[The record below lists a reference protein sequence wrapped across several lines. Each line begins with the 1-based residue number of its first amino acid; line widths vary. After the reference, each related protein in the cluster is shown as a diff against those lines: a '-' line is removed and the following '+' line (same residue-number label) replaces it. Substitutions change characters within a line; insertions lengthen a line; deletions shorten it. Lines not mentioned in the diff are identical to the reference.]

1 MDTTSIQEVMIHL
14 AGNKAQDQD
23 LFLSDYP
30 AQLDEELR
38 KKLCTY
44 FINRFGHAYE
54 HYCFYSQSNNN
65 PIESEAQALFKN
77 PSLLIESSRR
87 IASHLYACSTH
98 PRIKPGEVY
107 VTMFKDYSFEGQAVR
122 AVGIFKT
129 EIKSGYFEVHRSNKA
144 VQMEYREGIDVNKFD
159 KGCLI
164 IEHPDSDELV
174 VLIVD
179 QHSRGEEAVYWREH
193 FLGLRQRNTNF
204 SMTNMALQS
213 TKEFVTGF
221 LEQENAMSKTDQ
233 IDLLNRSASYFKEN
247 ELFDSKDF
255 EEVVLEQPEIIRNY
269 RRFQQER
276 ADRSE
281 PVHEQ
286 QFEISQP
293 AVRQQIRVF
302 KSVLKLDRN
311 FHIYIHGNRE
321 WIQKGTDSD
330 GRKYYKVY
338 YEKES

>member
-1 MDTTSIQEVMIHL
+1 METRIQDVMIHL

-23 LFLSDYP
+23 LFLSDQP

-54 HYCFYSQSNNN
+54 HYCFYSQSNIN

-107 VTMFKDYSFEGQAVR
+107 VTMFEDYPFEGQAAR
-122 AVGIFKT
+122 AIGIFKT
-129 EIKSGYFEVHRSNKA
+129 EIKSGYFEVHRSSNA
-144 VQMEYREGIDVNKFD
+144 VQMEYREGIDINKFD
-159 KGCLI
+159 KGCMIL
-164 IEHPDSDELV
+164 EHPDSDELV

-204 SMTNMALQS
+204 SMTNLALQS

-221 LEQENAMSKTDQ
+221 LEQEKVMSKTDQ

-255 EEVVLEQPEIIRNY
+255 EEVVLEQPEIIGSY

-286 QFEISQP
+286 QFGISQP

-321 WIQKGTDSD
+321 WIQKGTDPD